1 MSVEG
6 LSENGEQTPNEA
18 QVSEFY
24 RSRSKEYVELH
35 EQVTNSIDLLN
46 SLEGFLSK
54 FQSDLS
60 AVSGQITDLQS
71 RSRDF
76 DTRLKSRQKIE
87 RPLSQLIQELCIPP
101 DLAITI
107 LDTNVSEPWILA
119 IATLEEKMAALETRA
134 RVRASKDLSEA
145 AEALRIS
152 AAGKIRGFFLGLLQP
167 IRTSISTNMHV
178 LQTSVFLKYR
188 PLFGFLQRHA
198 PSIAQ
203 EFQHAYVAA
212 ARLYY
217 ETGFR
222 RYTRSL
228 GYIKART
235 VDKHTLIGALPSD
248 AVPDPPPPTDRLQY
262 SKLEGPGVTL
272 AYMADDSKNKE
283 PLEALFRSLLLVLL
297 DNASAEHAFISSFF
311 HKEPPP
317 PRPKASSRVASGI
330 IFEDADERSEAGG
343 DWVPL
348 SRTASASNT
357 EGEGVKRAI
366 NNTVKEEQA
375 FVDGL
380 WKQIMEP
387 GVEYCQAFIKSAL
400 EPPPPLVPLLTIIRL
415 TETIYIEASKRGCR
429 PLETFLLGQRLT
441 MWPLFQKDMGAQ
453 VESLKKL
460 AESAV
465 GGYLSRSGIKDSA
478 VQVIINRYASLFGAC
493 VFLSSEGDET
503 MLFSNVLRLRQELAK
518 LIINQAKRIKDPAQ
532 SATYLST
539 TYELLL
545 SRLSAGNIVHQR
557 AQSEAAHWREL
568 EVEARRRIGITRR

>member
-1 MSVEG
+1 MPAQEP
-6 LSENGEQTPNEA
+6 SENGEKSPDEA
-18 QVSEFY
+18 QLSEFY

-35 EQVTNSIDLLN
+35 EQVKNSIDLLD

-87 RPLSQLIQELCIPP
+87 RPLSQLLQELCIPP

-107 LDTNVSEPWILA
+107 LDTNISEPWLQA
-119 IATLEEKMAALETRA
+119 VATLEEKMMALEARA

-188 PLFGFLQRHA
+188 PLFAFLQRHA

-222 RYTRSL
+222 RYARSL
-228 GYIKART
+228 GYIKARA
-235 VDKHTLIGALPSD
+235 VDKPSLIGALPSD
-248 AVPDPPPPTDRLQY
+248 SVPDPPPPTDRLQY

-272 AYMADDSKNKE
+272 AYMADDSKTRE
-283 PLEALFRSLLLVLL
+283 PLESLFRSLSLVLL
-297 DNASAEHAFISSFF
+297 DNGSAEHAFISSFF
-311 HKEPPP
+311 HQEPPP
-317 PRPKASSRVASGI
+317 PRPKTSSRSVSGI
-330 IFEDADERSEAGG
+330 IFEGTDEQSETGG
-343 DWVPL
+343 DLVL
-348 SRTASASNT
+348 ISRTTSASVT
-357 EGEGVKRAI
+357 DGDDVTRGV
-366 NNTVKEEQA
+366 NNAVKEEQA
-375 FVDGL
+375 FVDSL
-380 WKQIMEP
+380 WKQVMDP
-387 GVEYCQAFIKSAL
+387 TLEYCQAFIKSAL
-400 EPPPPLVPLLTIIRL
+400 DPPPPLVPLLTIIRL
-415 TETIYIEASKRGCR
+415 TENVYIEASKRGCR

-460 AESAV
+460 AENAV

-478 VQVIINRYASLFGAC
+478 VQVIINRYASLFSAC

-503 MLFSNVLRLRQELAK
+503 MLFSNVLRLRQELGK
-518 LIINQAKRIKDPAQ
+518 LIVNQAKRIKDPAQ
-532 SATYLST
+532 SSTYLST

-545 SRLSAGNIVHQR
+545 SRLSAGNIVHPR
-557 AQSEAAHWREL
+557 AQSEASHWREL
-568 EVEARRRIGITRR
+568 EVEARRRIGMTRR

>member
-1 MSVEG
+1 MSVQP
-6 LSENGEQTPNEA
+6 STENGEKTPDEA
-18 QVSEFY
+18 QLSDFY

-35 EQVTNSIDLLN
+35 EQVKNSIDLLD

-87 RPLSQLIQELCIPP
+87 RPLSQLLQELCIPP
-101 DLAITI
+101 DLAVTI
-107 LDTNVSEPWILA
+107 LDTNVSEPWLPA
-119 IATLEEKMAALETRA
+119 VATLEEKMIALEART

-167 IRTSISTNMHV
+167 IRTNISTNMHV

-188 PLFGFLQRHA
+188 PLFAFLQRHA

-222 RYTRSL
+222 RYARSL

-235 VDKHTLIGALPSD
+235 VDKPSLIGTLPSD
-248 AVPDPPPPTDRLQY
+248 SVPDPPPLTNRLQY
-262 SKLEGPGVTL
+262 SKLEGSGVTL
-272 AYMADDSKNKE
+272 AYMADDAKTKE

-311 HKEPPP
+311 HQDPSP
-317 PRPKASSRVASGI
+317 PRPKVGSRIVSGI
-330 IFEDADERSEAGG
+330 IFEDADEQSEMG
-343 DWVPL
+343 DDSVPI
-348 SRTASASNT
+348 SRTASASIT
-357 EGEGVKRAI
+357 DGDGVKRGPS
-366 NNTVKEEQA
+366 NSVKEEQA

-380 WKQIMEP
+380 WKQIMDP
-387 GVEYCQAFIKSAL
+387 ALEYCQTFVKSAL
-400 EPPPPLVPLLTIIRL
+400 DPPPPLVPLLTIIRL
-415 TETIYIEASKRGCR
+415 TENIYLEASKRGCR

-441 MWPLFQKDMGAQ
+441 MWPLFQKDMGLQ

-460 AESAV
+460 AENAV

-478 VQVIINRYASLFGAC
+478 VQVIINRYAGLFSAC
-493 VFLSSEGDET
+493 VSLSSEGDET
-503 MLFSNVLRLRQELAK
+503 MLFSK
-518 LIINQAKRIKDPAQ
+518 
-532 SATYLST
+532 
-539 TYELLL
+539 
-545 SRLSAGNIVHQR
+545 
-557 AQSEAAHWREL
+557 
-568 EVEARRRIGITRR
+568 